1 MQSWMTTMQHTAPR
15 TGPGVPH
22 PEFLDEI
29 HVCPLV
35 FLHAAL
41 RNAGHISSQ
50 GAIDENTQHVQDSS
64 EELAVGQSRK
74 AKVTEESDKVP
85 AITPN
90 TISLLGVVPTARSTK
105 HSSASHSDPPFGY
118 MLPGVHTSVK
128 CSITDQDWPPVHPFS
143 LSEKQVQTQL
153 SPAFLSASGKQSLL
167 WVCWKSIRGH

>member
-1 MQSWMTTMQHTAPR
+1 MRQVNLQSWMTTTQHTAPR
-15 TGPGVPH
+15 TRPGVSH

-74 AKVTEESDKVP
+74 AKVTEEPDKAP
-85 AITPN
+85 AITLTPN
-90 TISLLGVVPTARSTK
+90 TIRLLGILPTARSSK
-105 HSSASHSDPPFGY
+105 HSSAPHSNPPFGY

-128 CSITDQDWPPVHPFS
+128 CSITD
-143 LSEKQVQTQL
+143 
-153 SPAFLSASGKQSLL
+153 
-167 WVCWKSIRGH
+167 